1 MSENYDLLRVI
12 ADKDVTILEMK
23 GKSYGSS
30 WRKRGGV
37 GAFMML
43 ARKWDRVEN
52 QMEAAGYDIFE
63 PLHKEMVDGTTDG
76 LLDDIRDL
84 RRYLL
89 LVEGHVM
96 DSLSLTAGSHDH
108 SRFLDKHGCLECGAV
123 GTHFSDCPVIV
134 RAKARESGRVNEALR
149 SALEEGEPDRGYVNQ
164 DPDPMWLDSA
174 NRGQPRQ
181 A

>member
-1 MSENYDLLRVI
+1 MITENYELLRTI
-12 ADKDVTILEMK
+12 ADKDVTILEYK

-63 PLHKEMVDGTTDG
+63 PLQKEMVAGTTDG

-96 DSLSLTAGSHDH
+96 NSMTLPRPSDHIHPNGTGEDRVKEILRGALQGLTPD
-108 SRFLDKHGCLECGAV
+108 
-123 GTHFSDCPVIV
+123 T
-134 RAKARESGRVNEALR
+134 
-149 SALEEGEPDRGYVNQ
+149 EEGEPGPGYVCQ
-164 DPDPMWLDSA
+164 DPMWLDSTNPA
-174 NRGQPRQ
+174 QPRQ

>member
-1 MSENYDLLRVI
+1 MSENYDLLRTI
-12 ADKDVTILEMK
+12 ADKDVTVLEYK

-96 DSLSLTAGSHDH
+96 DSLSKRRVPICARCRSPEHH
-108 SRFLDKHGCLECGAV
+108 V
-123 GTHFSDCPVIV
+123 SDCDYV
-134 RAKARESGRVNEALR
+134 
-149 SALEEGEPDRGYVNQ
+149 EGEPDRGYVNQ
-164 DPDPMWLDSA
+164 DPDIVSPT
-174 NRGQPRQ
+174 QPRR

>member
-1 MSENYDLLRVI
+1 MSENYDLLRMI
-12 ADKDVTILEMK
+12 ASADVTILEDK

-43 ARKWDRVEN
+43 ARKWDRIEN
-52 QMEAAGYDIFE
+52 QMEAAGYDIFG
-63 PLHKEMVDGTTDG
+63 PVKKEMSASTTDG

-96 DSLSLTAGSHDH
+96 DSM
-108 SRFLDKHGCLECGAV
+108 
-123 GTHFSDCPVIV
+123 
-134 RAKARESGRVNEALR
+134 
-149 SALEEGEPDRGYVNQ
+149 LEEGEPGPGYVNQ
-164 DPDPMWLDSA
+164 DPDALSPI
-174 NRGQPRQ
+174 RPRQ

>member
-1 MSENYDLLRVI
+1 MTTENYDALRNI
-12 ADKDVTILEMK
+12 AVTDVKILEQK
-23 GKSYGSS
+23 GKTYGSS

-43 ARKWDRVEN
+43 ARKWDRIEN

-63 PLHKEMVDGTTDG
+63 PLQKEMSAATTDG

-89 LVEGHVM
+89 LVEGHIA
-96 DSLSLTAGSHDH
+96 SGLSHTHEMKVHGSVTG
-108 SRFLDKHGCLECGAV
+108 RVPICGRCGSAE
-123 GTHFSDCPVIV
+123 HHASDCDYV
-134 RAKARESGRVNEALR
+134 
-149 SALEEGEPDRGYVNQ
+149 EGEPVPGYVCQ
-164 DPDPMWLDSA
+164 DPDLKTSPV
-174 NRGQPRQ
+174 RPRQ

>member
-1 MSENYDLLRVI
+1 MSENYDLLRQIAEADVI
-12 ADKDVTILEMK
+12 ILEDK
-23 GKSYGSS
+23 GKTYGSS

-43 ARKWDRVEN
+43 ARKWDRIEN

-63 PLHKEMVDGTTDG
+63 PVRKEMVASTVDG

-96 DSLSLTAGSHDH
+96 DTVTFPNPGETYMEVFQEHTP
-108 SRFLDKHGCLECGAV
+108 G
-123 GTHFSDCPVIV
+123 P
-134 RAKARESGRVNEALR
+134 
-149 SALEEGEPDRGYVNQ
+149 EEGEPGPGYVNQ
-164 DPDPMWLDSA
+164 DPDVLSPT
-174 NRGQPRQ
+174 QPRQ

>member
-1 MSENYDLLRVI
+1 MSENYDLLRMI
-12 ADKDVTILEMK
+12 ASADVTILEDK

-43 ARKWDRVEN
+43 ARKWDRIEN
-52 QMEAAGYDIFE
+52 QMEAAGYDIFG
-63 PLHKEMVDGTTDG
+63 PVKKEMSASTTDG

-96 DSLSLTAGSHDH
+96 NGLSAKTGALQGSPRFTVSCDSTTVMQGHPRSLDPEE
-108 SRFLDKHGCLECGAV
+108 L
-123 GTHFSDCPVIV
+123 V
-134 RAKARESGRVNEALR
+134 RQVV
-149 SALEEGEPDRGYVNQ
+149 EEGEPGPGYVNQ
-164 DPDPMWLDSA
+164 DPDIVSPT
-174 NRGQPRQ
+174 RPRQ

>member
-1 MSENYDLLRVI
+1 MTTENYDLLRMI
-12 ADKDVTILEMK
+12 ASADVTILEDK

-30 WRKRGGV
+30 WRKRGGA
-37 GAFMML
+37 GAFFML
-43 ARKWDRVEN
+43 SRKWDRIEN

-63 PLHKEMVDGTTDG
+63 PVRKELLAGAIDG

-96 DSLSLTAGSHDH
+96 DSLCEVKCAD
-108 SRFLDKHGCLECGAV
+108 
-123 GTHFSDCPVIV
+123 
-134 RAKARESGRVNEALR
+134 
-149 SALEEGEPDRGYVNQ
+149 EGEPGPGYVNQ
-164 DPDPMWLDSA
+164 DPDALSPI
-174 NRGQPRQ
+174 RPRQ

>member
-1 MSENYDLLRVI
+1 MTTENYYLLR
-12 ADKDVTILEMK
+12 DLTTKDVTVLEEK

-43 ARKWDRVEN
+43 ARKWDRIEN

-63 PLHKEMVDGTTDG
+63 PLRKEMVAGTTDG

-96 DSLSLTAGSHDH
+96 NSMTMPRPGEHGHPYGTTEDR
-108 SRFLDKHGCLECGAV
+108 SRTGVLQGKPHLASAHLGGGVYGAV
-123 GTHFSDCPVIV
+123 CSEC
-134 RAKARESGRVNEALR
+134 NEAPEKCR
-149 SALEEGEPDRGYVNQ
+149 CGEPGRGYVNQ
-164 DPDPMWLDSA
+164 DPDTFGPNGD
-174 NRGQPRQ
+174 GHK
-181 A
+181 

>member
-1 MSENYDLLRVI
+1 MTTENYYLLR
-12 ADKDVTILEMK
+12 DLTTKDVTVLEEK

-43 ARKWDRVEN
+43 ARKWDRIEN

-63 PLHKEMVDGTTDG
+63 PVRKEMVAGTTDG

-96 DSLSLTAGSHDH
+96 NSMTMPRPSEHGHPYGTMEDLSRTGVLQ
-108 SRFLDKHGCLECGAV
+108 
-123 GTHFSDCPVIV
+123 
-134 RAKARESGRVNEALR
+134 GRTPKFE
-149 SALEEGEPDRGYVNQ
+149 EEGEPGPGYVNQ
-164 DPDPMWLDSA
+164 DPDALSPI
-174 NRGQPRQ
+174 RPRQ

>member
-1 MSENYDLLRVI
+1 MTTENYDLLRMI
-12 ADKDVTILEMK
+12 ASADVTILEDK

-30 WRKRGGV
+30 WRKRGGA

-43 ARKWDRVEN
+43 ARKWDRIEN

-63 PLHKEMVDGTTDG
+63 PVRKEMVAGTTDG

-96 DSLSLTAGSHDH
+96 DSLTTPCEV
-108 SRFLDKHGCLECGAV
+108 K
-123 GTHFSDCPVIV
+123 
-134 RAKARESGRVNEALR
+134 RAD
-149 SALEEGEPDRGYVNQ
+149 EGEPGPGYVNQ
-164 DPDPMWLDSA
+164 DPYALSPI
-174 NRGQPRQ
+174 RPRR

>member
-1 MSENYDLLRVI
+1 MSENYDLLRMI
-12 ADKDVTILEMK
+12 ASADVTILEDK

-43 ARKWDRVEN
+43 ARKWDRIEN
-52 QMEAAGYDIFE
+52 QMEAAGYDIFK
-63 PLHKEMVDGTTDG
+63 PLRKEMVACTTDG

-96 DSLSLTAGSHDH
+96 NSMTLPRFTVTEDSTTVMKGHPRSFDPEKLV
-108 SRFLDKHGCLECGAV
+108 RQ
-123 GTHFSDCPVIV
+123 VI
-134 RAKARESGRVNEALR
+134 
-149 SALEEGEPDRGYVNQ
+149 EEGEPGPGYVNQ
-164 DPDPMWLDSA
+164 DPDLKTS
-174 NRGQPRQ
+174 RGQPRQ

>member
-1 MSENYDLLRVI
+1 MTTENYDLLSVI
-12 ADKDVTILEMK
+12 ASADVTILEHK

-30 WRKRGGV
+30 WRKRGGP
-37 GAFMML
+37 GAFFML
-43 ARKWDRVEN
+43 SRKWDRIEN

-63 PLHKEMVDGTTDG
+63 PLRKEIVAGTTDG

-96 DSLSLTAGSHDH
+96 DSL
-108 SRFLDKHGCLECGAV
+108 
-123 GTHFSDCPVIV
+123 P
-134 RAKARESGRVNEALR
+134 
-149 SALEEGEPDRGYVNQ
+149 EEGEPGPGYVNQ
-164 DPDPMWLDSA
+164 DPDALSPA
-174 NRGQPRQ
+174 RPRR